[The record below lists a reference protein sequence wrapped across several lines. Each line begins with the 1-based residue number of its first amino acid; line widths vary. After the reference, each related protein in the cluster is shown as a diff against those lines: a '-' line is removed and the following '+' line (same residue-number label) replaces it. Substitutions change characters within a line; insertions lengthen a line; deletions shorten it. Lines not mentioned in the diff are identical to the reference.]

1 MAKVKPPVLGS
12 LDYEEIK
19 TSLINYLKSQNIIKD
34 YNYEGSAIRT
44 LIDLLSYNTFYYA
57 YYMNMVASEMFLDSA
72 QRIESLISLTKPLG
86 YTVSGRRSARAKI
99 LVTGI
104 DIGAAESAT
113 FPEHE
118 TFYGINEDGLQYTF
132 VNLETSV
139 IQDSDTLLE
148 VIEGELVVDSS
159 AINSFDFDKQK
170 YYINNEDVDISSIRA
185 RVKLSNQED
194 YTTWRLVGNIGS
206 NFQTEDNI
214 YFIERLSSGG
224 YAVQFGFT
232 NSLGKSLEEDDLL
245 EIRYVIS
252 SGSAANGIYAFTAG
266 EPVGYTPG
274 NLDVGTSC
282 DECDPSNGGLDQ
294 PDIDLIKFVAPK
306 WFSSQGRAVTKR
318 DYQALVLN
326 SNLVNGENDFV
337 IFGGEEIYPP
347 RYGRVFI
354 SLTGLEEAN
363 ISKLLTILKE
373 NSVITIL
380 PEYVQPKI
388 VDYRVEIAFKL
399 KNQFLTPSQ
408 KQEIENDIKDYIQRN
423 FIEYN
428 KFNLE
433 LYADEVSQSV
443 NSAYSNDVIMSSEDF
458 SISMRV
464 VGEPNLELIINSFN
478 EFDVGL
484 NENIKITSDITDS
497 IGRNFALYLVTTY
510 QTDLTKMIQL
520 RAFYTQ
526 GDLNGVEIRGSFGE
540 VDIKRGIL
548 RIAPVATNT
557 YTVILPLA
565 KKYINA
571 GINVN
576 NIYLTKVM
584 SKA

>member
-1 MAKVKPPVLGS
+1 MAKATPPVLGS

-19 TSLINYLKSQNIIKD
+19 TSLINYLKAQSIIKD

-44 LIDLLSYNTFYYA
+44 LIDLLAYNTFYYA
-57 YYMNMVASEMFLDSA
+57 YYMNMVSSEMFIDSA

-86 YTVSGRRSARAKI
+86 YTVSGRRSARAKL

-104 DIGAAESAT
+104 DIGSQEVGT

-118 TFYGINEDGLQYTF
+118 VFYGINENGLQFTF
-132 VNLETSV
+132 VNLETSI
-139 IQDSDTLLE
+139 IQDSDTLIE
-148 VIEGELVVDSS
+148 VTEGELVVDSS
-159 AINSFDFDKQK
+159 AINTFDFDKQK
-170 YYINNEDVDISSIRA
+170 YYITNENVDMSSIRV
-185 RVKLSNQED
+185 RVKLSGEED
-194 YTTWRLVGNIGS
+194 YTTWKLVGNIGS

-214 YFIERLSSGG
+214 YFIERLTSGG

-232 NSLGKSLEEDDLL
+232 NSLGKSLQEGDLL
-245 EIRYVIS
+245 EVRHVIS
-252 SGSAANGIYAFTAG
+252 SGSVANGIYQFRAG

-294 PDIDLIKFVAPK
+294 PNIDLIKFLAPK

-318 DYQALVLN
+318 DYQALILN
-326 SNLVNGENDFV
+326 SNLVNDENDFIV
-337 IFGGEEIYPP
+337 FGGEEIYPP

-354 SLTGLEEAN
+354 SLSGLEEAN

-380 PEYVQPKI
+380 PEYVQPKT
-388 VDYRVEIAFKL
+388 VDYRVEITFKL

-408 KQEIENDIKDYIQRN
+408 RQELENDIKQYIQRN

-433 LYADEVSQSV
+433 LYSDEVSQSV
-443 NSAYSNDVIMSSEDF
+443 NSAYINDATLSSEDF
-458 SISMRV
+458 SISIRV
-464 VGEPNLELIINSFN
+464 AGVPNEELVVNSSN
-478 EFDVGL
+478 EF
-484 NENIKITSDITDS
+484 NIGMNQNLRITSELTDS
-497 IGRNFALYLVTTY
+497 LNRKYAIHVVTTS
-510 QTDLTKMIQL
+510 QTDIANKMISL
-520 RAFYTQ
+520 RAFNT
-526 GDLNGVEIRGSFGE
+526 DTNVEIPGSFGE
-540 VDIKRGIL
+540 IDIKKGIL
-548 RIAPVATNT
+548 RIPAISQVD
-557 YTVILPLA
+557 YTAILPLA

-576 NIYLTKVM
+576 NIYLTKVV
-584 SKA
+584 SRT

>member
-1 MAKVKPPVLGS
+1 MAKAKPPVLGS

-19 TSLINYLKSQNIIKD
+19 TSLINYLKAQSIIKD

-44 LIDLLSYNTFYYA
+44 LIDLLAYNTFYYA
-57 YYMNMVASEMFLDSA
+57 YYMNMVASEMFIDSA

-86 YTVSGRRSARAKI
+86 YTVSGRRSARAKL

-104 DIGAAESAT
+104 DIGVLEVGT

-118 TFYGINEDGLQYTF
+118 VFYGINEDGLEFTF
-132 VNLETSV
+132 VNLETSI
-139 IQDSDTLLE
+139 IQDSDTLIE
-148 VIEGELVVDSS
+148 VTEGELIVDSS
-159 AINSFDFDKQK
+159 AINTFDFDKQK
-170 YYINNEDVDISSIRA
+170 YYITNENVDMSSIRV
-185 RVKLSNQED
+185 RVKLSGEED
-194 YTTWRLVGNIGS
+194 YTTWKLVGNIGS

-214 YFIERLSSGG
+214 YFIERLTSGG

-232 NSLGKSLEEDDLL
+232 NSLGKSLQEGDLL
-245 EIRYVIS
+245 EVRHVIS
-252 SGSAANGIYAFTAG
+252 SGSVANGIYQFRAG
-266 EPVGYTPG
+266 EPRGYTPG

-294 PDIDLIKFVAPK
+294 PNIDLIKFVAPK

-318 DYQALVLN
+318 DYQALILN
-326 SNLVNGENDFV
+326 SNLVNDENDFIV
-337 IFGGEEIYPP
+337 FGGEEIYPP
-347 RYGRVFI
+347 RYGRVFV
-354 SLTGLEEAN
+354 SLSGLEEAN

-380 PEYVQPKI
+380 PEYVQPKT
-388 VDYRVEIAFKL
+388 VDYRVEISFKL

-408 KQEIENDIKDYIQRN
+408 RQELENDIKQYIQRN

-433 LYADEVSQSV
+433 LYSDEVSQSV
-443 NSAYSNDVIMSSEDF
+443 NSAYINDATLSSEDF

-464 VGEPNLELIINSFN
+464 AGVPNEELVVNSSN
-478 EFDVGL
+478 EF
-484 NENIKITSDITDS
+484 NIGMNQNLRITSELTDS
-497 IGRNFALYLVTTY
+497 LNRKYAIHVVTTS
-510 QTDLTKMIQL
+510 QTDINKMISL
-520 RAFYTQ
+520 RAFNT
-526 GDLNGVEIRGSFGE
+526 DTNVEIPGSFGE
-540 VDIKRGIL
+540 IDIKKGIL
-548 RIAPVATNT
+548 RIPAISQVD
-557 YTVILPLA
+557 YTAILPLA

-576 NIYLTKVM
+576 NIYLTKVV
-584 SKA
+584 SRT

>member
-1 MAKVKPPVLGS
+1 
-12 LDYEEIK
+12 
-19 TSLINYLKSQNIIKD
+19 
-34 YNYEGSAIRT
+34 
-44 LIDLLSYNTFYYA
+44 
-57 YYMNMVASEMFLDSA
+57 
-72 QRIESLISLTKPLG
+72 
-86 YTVSGRRSARAKI
+86 
-99 LVTGI
+99 
-104 DIGAAESAT
+104 
-113 FPEHE
+113 
-118 TFYGINEDGLQYTF
+118 
-132 VNLETSV
+132 
-139 IQDSDTLLE
+139 
-148 VIEGELVVDSS
+148 
-159 AINSFDFDKQK
+159 
-170 YYINNEDVDISSIRA
+170 
-185 RVKLSNQED
+185 
-194 YTTWRLVGNIGS
+194 
-206 NFQTEDNI
+206 
-214 YFIERLSSGG
+214 
-224 YAVQFGFT
+224 
-232 NSLGKSLEEDDLL
+232 
-245 EIRYVIS
+245 
-252 SGSAANGIYAFTAG
+252 
-266 EPVGYTPG
+266 
-274 NLDVGTSC
+274 
-282 DECDPSNGGLDQ
+282 
-294 PDIDLIKFVAPK
+294 
-306 WFSSQGRAVTKR
+306 
-318 DYQALVLN
+318 
-326 SNLVNGENDFV
+326 
-337 IFGGEEIYPP
+337 
-347 RYGRVFI
+347 
-354 SLTGLEEAN
+354 
-363 ISKLLTILKE
+363 
-373 NSVITIL
+373 
-380 PEYVQPKI
+380 